1 MFILKFIFST
11 ICFCFFS
18 TSIVFTQFINVK
30 AELDLRRINESDR
43 IIFNNF
49 SNDIENYFSNTQFG
63 SDLDDLELVIH
74 CRLILES
81 ISRTNSQNIINA
93 MAIFNNNSDQYYYTK
108 SIQFPY
114 EQGQKLYYTT
124 SFDPLISFMNYY
136 AYIFIGNELDTYEY
150 MGGTG
155 YLNKSIEIAN
165 LGKDSDWSNGWDER
179 WKKLRKSKN
188 NQYLRSIRFNFFTAY
203 DSYLSENI
211 DKILIYNS
219 MTIFYE
225 ELQNLDKKIGSDKET
240 LNFLK
245 AYNEIIANLFYIL
258 EMKDALKL
266 LMIYDHDNKMVYQT
280 KLENRN
286 QAK

>member
-1 MFILKFIFST
+1 MFIFKFIFLT
-11 ICFCFFS
+11 IYFCFFS
-18 TSIVFTQFINVK
+18 TSIVFTQFIDIK

-81 ISRTNSQNIINA
+81 ISRTNSQNIVNA
-93 MAIFNNNSDQYYYTK
+93 MAIFNNNSDQYFYTK

-165 LGKDSDWSNGWDER
+165 LGKDSDWSNGWDQR

-203 DSYLSENI
+203 DSYLSEKI

-225 ELQNLDKKIGSDKET
+225 ELENLDKKIGSDKET

-245 AYNEIIANLFYIL
+245 AYNEIIANLFYLL

-266 LMIYDHDNKMVYQT
+266 LMIYDHDNKTVYQT
-280 KLENRN
+280 KLENIN
-286 QAK
+286 QTK